1 MITKSKAW
9 TTGLPIAL
17 MGLALAG
24 CAALSGGPAPGD
36 ATTVPTVESTTT
48 GVISE
53 GRLVPAEF
61 TDLSFTGGG
70 TVAELAVGE
79 GDQVAMGEM
88 LARLDDSG
96 TAQARLAAAKRSEL
110 VAQQALDDLHEKA
123 SLARGEAER
132 DVASAL
138 EASIDANEHLEEVD
152 TDELQDDLD
161 DAWLDVQDAEDDL
174 QDAQDEM
181 DKYEGVDPDNA
192 DRKAAEDDL
201 EEAQDAYDKARRSY
215 DRLKNSLD
223 SARADA
229 DTADARL
236 EMAQSDLADLQ
247 DGPDPDLLARAE
259 AVLDQAQAELTAAQD
274 AVDDLSL
281 TAPYPAT
288 VADTYLAQ
296 GEPVRPNQIVLTLAD
311 TRQWYVETTDLTEME
326 VVRLDAEQPVVIN
339 PDALPDLALA
349 GEIEQIGRTY
359 TKESGDILY
368 TVRIRLLETD
378 PQLRW
383 GMTVQVTFGS

>member
-1 MITKSKAW
+1 
-9 TTGLPIAL
+9 
-17 MGLALAG
+17 
-24 CAALSGGPAPGD
+24 
-36 ATTVPTVESTTT
+36 
-48 GVISE
+48 
-53 GRLVPAEF
+53 
-61 TDLSFTGGG
+61 
-70 TVAELAVGE
+70 
-79 GDQVAMGEM
+79 
-88 LARLDDSG
+88 
-96 TAQARLAAAKRSEL
+96 
-110 VAQQALDDLHEKA
+110 
-123 SLARGEAER
+123 
-132 DVASAL
+132 
-138 EASIDANEHLEEVD
+138 
-152 TDELQDDLD
+152 
-161 DAWLDVQDAEDDL
+161 
-174 QDAQDEM
+174 M

-259 AVLDQAQAELTAAQD
+259 AVLDQAQAELTAAQN

-296 GEPVRPNQIVLTLAD
+296 GEPVRPNQTVLTLAD